1 MNEKLSPGLPV
12 TASALT
18 CTGGSLGFGCGGGG
32 EAASVQ
38 AWVIVSG
45 LIWKTITF
53 GSGGKPSPPVAVN
66 GEQRAFQTRPSLGP
80 HCVRANSRNVAVTIR
95 RASVSGSAR

>member
-1 MNEKLSPGLPV
+1 MKEKLSPGLPV

-38 AWVIVSG
+38 AWVMVSG
-45 LIWKTITF
+45 LIWKTITL
-53 GSGGKPSPPVAVN
+53 GSGGRPRPPVAVKDSN
-66 GEQRAFQTRPSLGP
+66 APFKP
-80 HCVRANSRNVAVTIR
+80 AIA
-95 RASVSGSAR
+95 